1 MSKDQEKSVCEEVV
15 FQSLYEE
22 HITAVRNFV
31 YYKIGDLD
39 KAEDIAQDTF
49 IKMWQNCKT
58 VIFEKAL
65 GFALTVANR
74 LFLNVVRHQKVKME
88 FEKSPQ
94 TDRDHQN
101 PEFIA
106 QENEFRQ
113 VLENAIGSLPQKQ
126 REVFLMSR
134 IDKMSYREIAEAL
147 EISVKAVEKRMNNC
161 LKNLKEKVAE
171 LKIYKI

>member
-1 MSKDQEKSVCEEVV
+1 MEKKQEKSVCEEST
-15 FQSLYEE
+15 FQLVYET

-39 KAEDIAQDTF
+39 KAEDIAQDAF

-74 LFLNVVRHQKVKME
+74 LFLNVVRHQKVKLN
-88 FEKSPQ
+88 FEKRPH
-94 TDRDHQN
+94 TDRDHQS

-106 QENEFRQ
+106 QEQEFKEA
-113 VLENAIGSLPQKQ
+113 LENAIATLPEKQ

-134 IDKMSYREIAEAL
+134 IDKMSYREIAESL
-147 EISVKAVEKRMNNC
+147 DISVKAVEKRMNSC
-161 LKNLKEKVAE
+161 LKNLKDKVKE
-171 LKIYKI
+171 LNVYKI